1 MMDWEGNKNDMSL
14 NQLMGAFNH
23 RIAELQQLILTRGGQ
38 VGEYT
43 ADLSALDVTVRGLEQ
58 QLVKIKAH
66 LKDDA
71 ETLFK
76 ARTLI
81 ELSSQQQKKLQQIF
95 ADLPVQLPGGEVQHE
110 HTPPVRSTTSNG
122 VNKDDHS
129 FITPV
134 TKEKKGKGPP
144 PRCYVS
150 AEEFAS
156 LSSYMRGRL
165 TLDKVN
171 TAIDEIA
178 MFAESNARLLAA
190 QRNKLGEEML
200 LKALELREIA
210 FMDSIKGKH
219 FFTEAD
225 MRGQILKMDN
235 TGKAILTVLRHLGRT
250 AEVRV
255 GRQRFVAGDY
265 SPGQAVTGQQFER
278 SKRNNA

>member
-14 NQLMGAFNH
+14 NQMMGAFNH

-76 ARTLI
+76 AKTLI

-95 ADLPVQLPGGEVQHE
+95 ADLPVQLPGGEVQVSS
-110 HTPPVRSTTSNG
+110 TPSNG

-200 LKALELREIA
+200 QKALELREIA
-210 FMDSIKGKH
+210 FMDSIKGKY

-255 GRQRFVAGDY
+255 GRQRVFTIMRV
-265 SPGQAVTGQQFER
+265 
-278 SKRNNA
+278 